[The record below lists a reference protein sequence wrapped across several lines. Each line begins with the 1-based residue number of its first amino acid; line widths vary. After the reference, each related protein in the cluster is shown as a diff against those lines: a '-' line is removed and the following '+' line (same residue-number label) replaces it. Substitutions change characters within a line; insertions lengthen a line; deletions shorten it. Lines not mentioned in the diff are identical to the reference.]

1 MSGTGSDVF
10 SPDGATTRGMIVT
23 LLYRLEG
30 SPVCSSASFSDVSSG
45 KYYAQAV
52 ARAAENGI
60 VSGYSASRFGPE
72 NAITRE
78 QLAAILYRY
87 AAYKGYD
94 VSDLSSLTG
103 YADNNLVAAYA
114 KTPFAWAV
122 HAGIISG
129 TGANRLSPSA
139 GATRAQ
145 VAAMLM
151 RFCQSYPSA

>member
-1 MSGTGSDVF
+1 M
-10 SPDGATTRGMIVT
+10 
-23 LLYRLEG
+23 
-30 SPVCSSASFSDVSSG
+30 SSG

-52 ARAAENGI
+52 AWAAENGI
-60 VSGYSASRFGPE
+60 VSGYSSTRFAPE
-72 NAITRE
+72 AAVTRE

-94 VSDLSSLTG
+94 VSKLASLTG
-103 YADNNLVAAYA
+103 YADNSLVASYA

-122 HAGIISG
+122 QTGIISG
-129 TGANRLSPSA
+129 TGANRLSPST

-151 RFCQSYPSA
+151 RFCQSCEAA